1 MGSFERAF
9 TGQLQASHLT
19 HSKMAMIAGVYDVC
33 TDVGRVGEWL
43 FSNCVDFDF

>member
-1 MGSFERAF
+1 MGHLSAAL

-43 FSNCVDFDF
+43 FSNCVNFDI